1 MSENMPQTGTGVE
14 RLRLWRERFRETLA
28 PSPLEDAEQLA
39 ARLDLTHAHPSGIAK
54 LFASGQVS
62 LDSLFRDNGMLRA
75 AGRRIE
81 RVLDDRA
88 AKSRVSGMA
97 ELSLVVGIA
106 TWSGRQM
113 PVLLYPVD
121 VERRGDSVTTGTT
134 IRFTGRV
141 HLNSAFVNEMRN
153 GGVELD
159 ERDLFDGSHYATGS
173 PETSTVFSAI
183 TNLATQVF
191 GDFAI
196 ERHIVI
202 GCFFD
207 PSTQMLLASASSTH
221 WPRARRA
228 THCWMRWPG
237 TGAPRMRYAMMR
249 SPSSARSMATRTRNS
264 RPGMWIIRRATRPR
278 WPRAGIRWCW
288 IARPA

>member
-183 TNLATQVF
+183 TNLATTL
-191 GDFAI
+191 
-196 ERHIVI
+196 R
-202 GCFFD
+202 
-207 PSTQMLLASASSTH
+207 
-221 WPRARRA
+221 
-228 THCWMRWPG
+228 
-237 TGAPRMRYAMMR
+237 
-249 SPSSARSMATRTRNS
+249 
-264 RPGMWIIRRATRPR
+264 
-278 WPRAGIRWCW
+278 
-288 IARPA
+288 

>member
-141 HLNSAFVNEMRN
+141 HLNSSWTNATCSTAPTTPRVPRRRRPYSPPSRIWRRRCSVISRSN
-153 GGVELD
+153 GI
-159 ERDLFDGSHYATGS
+159 S
-173 PETSTVFSAI
+173 
-183 TNLATQVF
+183 
-191 GDFAI
+191 
-196 ERHIVI
+196 
-202 GCFFD
+202 
-207 PSTQMLLASASSTH
+207 
-221 WPRARRA
+221 
-228 THCWMRWPG
+228 
-237 TGAPRMRYAMMR
+237 
-249 SPSSARSMATRTRNS
+249 
-264 RPGMWIIRRATRPR
+264 
-278 WPRAGIRWCW
+278 
-288 IARPA
+288 

>member
-97 ELSLVVGIA
+97 ELSLVGGHRHVVGPA
-106 TWSGRQM
+106 DAGAAVPGGRRT
-113 PVLLYPVD
+113 PW
-121 VERRGDSVTTGTT
+121 RFGDHGDDHPFHRQGASEFGV
-134 IRFTGRV
+134 RQR
-141 HLNSAFVNEMRN
+141 SARLC
-153 GGVELD
+153 VELD

-173 PETSTVFSAI
+173 PETSTVFSRHHES
-183 TNLATQVF
+183 
-191 GDFAI
+191 GD
-196 ERHIVI
+196 
-202 GCFFD
+202 
-207 PSTQMLLASASSTH
+207 
-221 WPRARRA
+221 
-228 THCWMRWPG
+228 
-237 TGAPRMRYAMMR
+237 
-249 SPSSARSMATRTRNS
+249 
-264 RPGMWIIRRATRPR
+264 
-278 WPRAGIRWCW
+278 AGVR
-288 IARPA
+288 

>member
-1 MSENMPQTGTGVE
+1 MP
-14 RLRLWRERFRETLA
+14 
-28 PSPLEDAEQLA
+28 
-39 ARLDLTHAHPSGIAK
+39 
-54 LFASGQVS
+54 
-62 LDSLFRDNGMLRA
+62 RA
-75 AGRRIE
+75 AASK

-88 AKSRVSGMA
+88 VKSRVSGMA

-173 PETSTVFSAI
+173 RRRRPYSPPSRI
-183 TNLATQVF
+183 W
-191 GDFAI
+191 
-196 ERHIVI
+196 RRRCSVI
-202 GCFFD
+202 
-207 PSTQMLLASASSTH
+207 S
-221 WPRARRA
+221 
-228 THCWMRWPG
+228 
-237 TGAPRMRYAMMR
+237 R
-249 SPSSARSMATRTRNS
+249 SN
-264 RPGMWIIRRATRPR
+264 
-278 WPRAGIRWCW
+278 GIS
-288 IARPA
+288 

>member
-1 MSENMPQTGTGVE
+1 
-14 RLRLWRERFRETLA
+14 
-28 PSPLEDAEQLA
+28 
-39 ARLDLTHAHPSGIAK
+39 
-54 LFASGQVS
+54 
-62 LDSLFRDNGMLRA
+62 MLRA

-207 PSTQMLLASASSTH
+207 PFHADAAGEPAHHRRTGPGPDGQHTAGCAGRVRERRGCATQ
-221 WPRARRA
+221 
-228 THCWMRWPG
+228 
-237 TGAPRMRYAMMR
+237 
-249 SPSSARSMATRTRNS
+249 
-264 RPGMWIIRRATRPR
+264 
-278 WPRAGIRWCW
+278 
-288 IARPA
+288 